1 MHCVASMQ
9 VKAALKAAE
18 ADARRAAEDAEED
31 AQIETMRLAA
41 LAAQAAIEHAEQ
53 IRLQAQTSQRLCLPA
68 DGIGH
73 RSKSLHA
80 CWMMDWHNQMLGPRM
95 MCSSA

>member
-31 AQIETMRLAA
+31 AQIEDNAPGS
-41 LAAQAAIEHAEQ
+41 ISS
-53 IRLQAQTSQRLCLPA
+53 TS
-68 DGIGH
+68 G
-73 RSKSLHA
+73 
-80 CWMMDWHNQMLGPRM
+80 N
-95 MCSSA
+95 